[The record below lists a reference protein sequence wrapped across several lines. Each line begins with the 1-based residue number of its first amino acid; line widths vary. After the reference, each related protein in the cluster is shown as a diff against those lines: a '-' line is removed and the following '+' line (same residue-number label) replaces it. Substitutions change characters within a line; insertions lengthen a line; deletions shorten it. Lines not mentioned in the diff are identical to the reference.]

1 MCKFHVHSEGL
12 CKICLCKYEHR
23 QKENSQ
29 SELDCSVIMVI
40 CDPITVEIVWGKTL
54 PITW

>member
-40 CDPITVEIVWGKTL
+40 CDQLFFTFNNIPLNISL
-54 PITW
+54 